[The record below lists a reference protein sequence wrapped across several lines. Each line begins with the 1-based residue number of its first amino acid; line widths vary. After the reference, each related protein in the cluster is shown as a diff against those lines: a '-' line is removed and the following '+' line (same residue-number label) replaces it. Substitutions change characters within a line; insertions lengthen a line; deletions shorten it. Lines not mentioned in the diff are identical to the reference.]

1 MLRYLLLH
9 CLQIIPD
16 RIYVKVT
23 FIILLGHLMRK
34 VLKSVIVS
42 LWYSTWVE
50 TYEILESDL
59 SFLELYPCLELLI
72 EVSLPLK
79 L

>member
-1 MLRYLLLH
+1 M
-9 CLQIIPD
+9 Q
-16 RIYVKVT
+16 
-23 FIILLGHLMRK
+23 K

-50 TYEILESDL
+50 TFEILESDL